1 MKEIEHLK
9 NTAKDCMDAVQGKL
23 KKLDEGI
30 EKVKAKRQ
38 EQTGKPYR
46 QQ

>member
-1 MKEIEHLK
+1 MSETDTMKKTCKRVRETIDGK
-9 NTAKDCMDAVQGKL
+9 VAKLTESV
-23 KKLDEGI
+23 

-46 QQ
+46 ST